1 MRGYTSGHNK
11 HREGIPGVVK
21 AYYLLLNN
29 TTNVT
34 VLRTMCHVGTKTVR
48 SFVVPTFELHL
59 GLTLTES
66 LRPNSHGSIRRGMS
80 DGKKLSMQSTS
91 CTPTP
96 RR

>member
-1 MRGYTSGHNK
+1 LRGYTSGHNE

-34 VLRTMCHVGTKTVR
+34 VVRTMCQ
-48 SFVVPTFELHL
+48 LHL
-59 GLTLTES
+59 GLTLTEP
-66 LRPNSHGSIRRGMS
+66 LRPNSHGSISRGMS
-80 DGKKLSMQSTS
+80 DGKKLSMQST

-96 RR
+96 SR